1 MRTGSF
7 IGGLLQERTGVLGVS
22 LSVSFSYYI
31 IIAAQP
37 NKACLAEVEAQVS
50 GFCYQILYLGSL
62 CRRYVRGPWGRI
74 KGRLED
80 PSGLSDCVDC
90 VVGCEFVFDSCDS
103 WGFAGMGWMVVF

>member
-7 IGGLLQERTGVLGVS
+7 IVGLLLTRENRRSRRVIVGIVQL
-22 LSVSFSYYI
+22 LYNYCCP
-31 IIAAQP
+31 AQ
-37 NKACLAEVEAQVS
+37 ACLAEVEARVS

-80 PSGLSDCVDC
+80 PSGLGSAWIASLDVSLTAGT
-90 VVGCEFVFDSCDS
+90 VG
-103 WGFAGMGWMVVF
+103 GFAGMGWMVVF

>member
-7 IGGLLQERTGVLGVS
+7 IVGLVQERTGVLGVS
-22 LSVSFSYYI
+22 LLVSSSYYYCCP
-31 IIAAQP
+31 A
-37 NKACLAEVEAQVS
+37 KACPAWRRSRPRCLGSVTK
-50 GFCYQILYLGSL
+50 YLDSL

-80 PSGLSDCVDC
+80 PSGLGTAWIG
-90 VVGCEFVFDSCDS
+90 VVGCEFDSCDS